1 MTAAAHLPHM
11 WTRLE
16 YERLVDSGGFHPES
30 RVELVDGEI
39 LDMPPQ
45 KSRHA
50 TAVRLVE
57 DELRVAFGHG
67 HDVRTQLPLAI
78 DDHSEP
84 EPDIAV
90 VTGSPRDYRD
100 AHPTT
105 AVLIVEVAE
114 SSVEFDRT
122 RKLALYAR
130 NGIPEYWI
138 LNLTDGVL
146 EVHRDPAGETYA
158 SCAVLAASEQITP
171 LHARGAYAFAV
182 AELLP

>member
-1 MTAAAHLPHM
+1 MTAAAHLPHL

-16 YERLVDSGGFHPES
+16 YERLVESGGFHPES

-39 LDMPPQ
+39 LDMAPQ
-45 KSRHA
+45 ESLHA
-50 TAVRLVE
+50 TGIRLTE
-57 DELRVAFGHG
+57 DAMRIAFGEG
-67 HDVRTQLPLAI
+67 FEVRAQLPLAI
-78 DDHSEP
+78 DGYSEP

-100 AHPTT
+100 AHPAT
-105 AVLIVEVAE
+105 AALIVEVAD
-114 SSVEFDRT
+114 SSLAFDRT

-138 LNLTDGVL
+138 LNLVDGAL

-158 SCAVLAASEQITP
+158 SRSVLAASEHIAP
-171 LHARGAYAFAV
+171 LHAPGDRAV
-182 AELLP
+182 AVADLLP

>member
-1 MTAAAHLPHM
+1 
-11 WTRLE
+11 
-16 YERLVDSGGFHPES
+16 
-30 RVELVDGEI
+30 LVDGEI
-39 LDMPPQ
+39 LDRPPQ

-67 HDVRTQLPLAI
+67 HDVRTQLPLVI

-100 AHPTT
+100 THPTT

-138 LNLTDGVL
+138 VNLAEGVL

-158 SCAVLAASEQITP
+158 SRSVLAASEQVTP
-171 LHARGAYAFAV
+171 LHAHGDPALAV